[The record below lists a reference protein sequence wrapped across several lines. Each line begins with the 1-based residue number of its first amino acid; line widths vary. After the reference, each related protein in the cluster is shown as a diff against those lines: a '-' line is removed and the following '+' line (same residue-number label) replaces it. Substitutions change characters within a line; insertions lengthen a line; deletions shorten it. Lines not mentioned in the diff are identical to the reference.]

1 MSQWSKRRRLDQGEE
16 QVQRNGPQHPTTW
29 SQSDAQLQRLP
40 AAIAQQHYEWNS
52 HGNVQTSWN
61 DYSGNTIPVHNVMNY
76 HMGSWNG
83 YSSYPQNT
91 IGIEPSFS
99 YPNDIITQWPSY
111 SNVPLHSHALLQIH
125 MPLQTHASM
134 FVPSYQQYPL
144 YGSPTNQPT
153 AGFQQSSE
161 PLVEDTLPKS
171 LPYHADLSQSTTIC
185 VDSPS
190 ALPDQEVEVGEIVC
204 FGMIPSIAAKCDHG
218 GTAQSLLASFP
229 VGLES
234 STRFSSKDLSN
245 ISGQIPLEYSQMIQD
260 ILDET
265 CLELHASCIV
275 GGFHSADAQ
284 SPRGSTIP
292 SNLEISVY
300 GPVEI
305 FEELGK
311 WFDHYQVYLQD
322 PRECHRDVRYCNPHR
337 LSTDEISGCPLL
349 SDVISQSSK
358 SLELESVAQQSDLLD
373 ELCSYENLDE
383 APQPSVIKREL
394 KRHQKQALT
403 FMIRREQG
411 WAFSGQDP
419 DIWEVRYTNQ
429 GRHFLNRVS
438 DASQVQEPPQ
448 CYGGIVADPMGL
460 GKTLTMIALVAT
472 DMNNQN
478 LNDNSGEEF
487 HQTVPTTLIVVPP
500 SLIGTW
506 EEQLSA
512 HVMED
517 GLTCHLYHQKA
528 HIIRNVN
535 SRMSQ
540 AICALDSRSRWAV
553 TGTPVQNRL
562 GDLASLFKFIRVH
575 PYTDRRCFDADISR
589 LWKNGEY
596 QEAIKRLKRLSKCL
610 ILRRD
615 KSTINLPPRQDLQ
628 CPVNFSPE
636 EQALY
641 DNLREDTKVSINEA
655 MNRDSNSLRPGGYV
669 HILQR
674 IESLRLIC
682 NIGLHYH
689 TRHDKVIKNI
699 TGADEWM
706 ETAQTAFNMQ
716 REMVSMTCLRC
727 SSVLDITETVSD
739 STTTASQNP
748 LFFSCLTFVCAECV
762 QRSGQNVDCGHN
774 GGCAVARISMSGESL
789 NASFSDMQPQTNISL
804 PSKVKALITD
814 ISNLP
819 SSEKCV
825 VFSTW
830 RRTLDII
837 EAGLTQSSILS
848 VRFDGT
854 VPQKSRQNVVDKFRT
869 DPSIRIMLLTLS
881 CGAAGLTLTEATR
894 AYLMEPHWNP
904 TTEEQALA
912 RIHRIGQKQEVTT
925 VRFFMRDSFEH
936 RVIQM
941 QEDKKHLAGLLLSPD
956 EDGYETENLGRLQ
969 SLSSLL

>member
-1 MSQWSKRRRLDQGEE
+1 
-16 QVQRNGPQHPTTW
+16 
-29 SQSDAQLQRLP
+29 
-40 AAIAQQHYEWNS
+40 
-52 HGNVQTSWN
+52 
-61 DYSGNTIPVHNVMNY
+61 
-76 HMGSWNG
+76 
-83 YSSYPQNT
+83 
-91 IGIEPSFS
+91 
-99 YPNDIITQWPSY
+99 
-111 SNVPLHSHALLQIH
+111 
-125 MPLQTHASM
+125 M
-134 FVPSYQQYPL
+134 FEHSYQQFTL
-144 YGSPTNQPT
+144 YGNLTDQPT
-153 AGFQQSSE
+153 AGFQQWPE
-161 PLVEDTLPKS
+161 PFVGDTPSQS
-171 LPYHADLSQSTTIC
+171 LPYHEDLSHNATIC
-185 VDSPS
+185 IDSSS
-190 ALPDQEVEVGEIVC
+190 ALPYQDAGVGEVVC

-218 GTAQSLLASFP
+218 GTAKSLPTSFP
-229 VGLES
+229 VELQS
-234 STRFSSKDLSN
+234 STRFSGKDLAN
-245 ISGQIPLEYSQMIQD
+245 ISGQIPPEYSQMIQD
-260 ILDET
+260 LLNEA
-265 CLELHASCIV
+265 CLELHVSCIL
-275 GGFHSADAQ
+275 GGFHAADVK

-292 SNLEISVY
+292 CNLNISVY
-300 GPVEI
+300 GPEEI

-311 WFDHYQVYLQD
+311 WFEHYQVYLQD
-322 PRECHRDVRYCNPHR
+322 PRECHLDVRYCNPHR
-337 LSTDEISGCPLL
+337 LSTDDIFGCPLL
-349 SDVISQSSK
+349 SDVVSQSSR

-373 ELCSYENLDE
+373 ELCSHENLEE
-383 APQPSVIKREL
+383 APQPSVIKRDL

-403 FMIRREQG
+403 FMVRREQG

-419 DIWEVRYTNQ
+419 DIWEVRDTNQ
-429 GRHFLNRVS
+429 GRHYLNRVS
-438 DASQVQEPPQ
+438 GASQVEEPPQ

-478 LNDNSGEEF
+478 RNDNSGEEF
-487 HQTVPTTLIVVPP
+487 DQTVPTTLIVVPP

-512 HVMED
+512 RHVMED
-517 GLTCHLYHQKA
+517 GLTCHLYHQKGRKLALSKLDTTHIVLTTYHTVSSEWDSLNKGKESVLFSVCWKRIILDEA
-528 HIIRNVN
+528 HIIRNGN

-540 AICALDSRSRWAV
+540 AICALESRSRWAV

-562 GDLASLFKFIRVH
+562 SDLASLFKFIRVH
-575 PYTDRRCFDADISR
+575 PYTDRRCFEADISR
-589 LWKNGEY
+589 LWKIGEY

-615 KSTINLPPRQDLQ
+615 KSTISLPPRQDLQ

-636 EQALY
+636 EQTLY
-641 DNLREDTKVSINEA
+641 DNLREDTRISINEA
-655 MNRDSNSLRPGGYV
+655 MNKDSDSLKPGGYV

-674 IESLRLIC
+674 IEALRLIC

-699 TGADEWM
+699 PGADEW
-706 ETAQTAFNMQ
+706 TGAAQSTFNMQ

-739 STTTASQNP
+739 STTTASHNP
-748 LFFSCLTFVCAECV
+748 LFFSCLTFVCPECV
-762 QRSGQNVDCGHN
+762 QRSGRNVDCGHK

-789 NASFSDMQPQTNISL
+789 DATLSDMQPQTNITL
-804 PSKVKALITD
+804 PSKVKALITN

-830 RRTLDII
+830 RLTLDII
-837 EAGLTQSSILS
+837 EAGLAQSSISS

-854 VPQKSRQNVVDKFRT
+854 VPPKSRQNVVDKFRT
-869 DPSIRIMLLTLS
+869 DPSIRVMLLTLS

-912 RIHRIGQKQEVTT
+912 RIHRIGQTQEVTT

-956 EDGYETENLGRLQ
+956 EDGYKTENLGRLQ
-969 SLSSLL
+969 ALSSLL